1 MMRGMMEGEIL
12 VKEKQRIISQG
23 RERMENGEREEE
35 GVRWEEGE
43 NESRVQRQGSRSH
56 FTWKGARLL
65 LGTGM
70 DGSKERREEGV
81 KERRNEGKKKRSL
94 RIAAPSSVGCLS
106 H

>member
-1 MMRGMMEGEIL
+1 MMMRGMMEREIL

-23 RERMENGEREEE
+23 RERMQNREREEE

-43 NESRVQRQGSRSH
+43 NESRVQRQESRSH

-70 DGSKERREEGV
+70 NDSKERREEGN
-81 KERRNEGKKKRSL
+81 ERKGREGKGRKGACASL
-94 RIAAPSSVGCLS
+94 LPRWSVV
-106 H
+106 